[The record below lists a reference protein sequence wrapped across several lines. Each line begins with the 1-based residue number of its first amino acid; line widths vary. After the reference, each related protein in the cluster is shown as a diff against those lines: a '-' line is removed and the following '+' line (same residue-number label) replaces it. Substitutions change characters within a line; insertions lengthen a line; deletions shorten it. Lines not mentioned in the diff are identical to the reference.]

1 MGASPLISLGL
12 KAMSASYSAMQTTG
26 HNIANAGVTGYSRQ
40 ETEFAT
46 AKGQFTG
53 AGFFGKG
60 VDVKTVS
67 RAHDAFVTRAAA
79 TAKSLAAMDAEQQDR
94 LEQLQQVFPTG
105 EAGVGYTISGF
116 VNALVDL
123 ASRPG
128 DMATRQVVLARSQDL
143 ATRFNSAGTQ
153 IDTLQANVTADLR
166 TSVSTVNGLTAAI
179 AQVNDQVAAS
189 RGLGQTPN
197 DLLDERERL
206 VSELSGLVQVSTVQA
221 DDGTLSVFIGG
232 GQRLVLGNQA
242 TELAITTDPEDSTRS
257 ALGLVDSGVVRVLED
272 SVLGGGSIAGLLNF
286 QNEDLVDGRNMLG
299 QLAMAISGAVN
310 AQQRLGLNMQPP
322 LGTVAAQDLFSAGTP
337 RVVPNNNNAKDALG
351 NFVSSVGLTV
361 VDTAAVQAADYEL
374 RLDPAG
380 SGQYQLTRR
389 SDPELVRL
397 VNSGDVV
404 DGMQITIGSP
414 APALTDR
421 FLLQP
426 VNNAASGMRL
436 LLQDPLDLAAASP
449 LVATVSASNSGSAAV
464 ASLQMLTAAPQPTAT
479 AQITFTTDNGD
490 YAWTLFDSANNVIGS
505 GTGVWTADNPIP
517 TPPNDI
523 NGFALNLSGVPRNGD
538 VIDIAPT
545 SAANIA
551 SNNSNALALAAL
563 RDERFVGKTVLST
576 GEEVAGSTATDA
588 YAMALSDIGVRVQT
602 ATSSATISGAVAAQA
617 EASRSEI
624 SGVNLDEEA
633 ARLIQYQQSYQAA
646 AKVLQIAQSVF
657 ETLLQTATG

>member
-1 MGASPLISLGL
+1 MSLGL

-26 HNIANAGVTGYSRQ
+26 HNIANAGVAGYSRQ

-67 RAHDAFVTRAAA
+67 RAHDSFVARAAVQ
-79 TAKSLAAMDAEQQDR
+79 AKSLAAMDAEHQGR
-94 LEQLQQVFPTG
+94 LERLQEVFPTG

-128 DMATRQVVLARSQDL
+128 DLATRQVVLARSQDL

-153 IDTLQANVTADLR
+153 IDTLQANVTADMR
-166 TSVSTVNGLTAAI
+166 TSVTSVNGLTKAI

-189 RGLGQTPN
+189 RGLGQPPN

-206 VSELSGLVQVSTVQA
+206 VSELSGLLQISTVEA

-242 TELAITTDPEDSTRS
+242 TELAVTTDPEDSTRS
-257 ALGLVDSGVVRVLED
+257 ALGLVDSGIVRVLND
-272 SVLGGGSIAGLLNF
+272 SMLGGGSIAGLLEF
-286 QNEDLVDGRNMLG
+286 QNEDLVDGRNLLG
-299 QLAMAISGAVN
+299 QLALAIAGAVN
-310 AQQRLGLNMQPP
+310 KQQLLGLNMQPP
-322 LGTVAAQDLFSAGTP
+322 LGTVASQAMFSTGSP

-351 NFVSSVGLTV
+351 NFVSSVGMTV
-361 VDTAAVQAADYEL
+361 VDPAAVQAADYEL

-389 SDPELVRL
+389 TEPELVRM
-397 VNSGDVV
+397 VDDGDVV
-404 DGMQITIGSP
+404 DGMRITIGNP
-414 APALTDR
+414 APSVTDR

-426 VNNAASGMRL
+426 VNSAAVDLKL

-449 LVATVSASNSGSAAV
+449 LVATVSANNTGSAAV
-464 ASLQMLTAAPQPTAT
+464 ASLQMLTPAPQPTAS
-479 AQITFTTDNGD
+479 AQITFTTDAGD
-490 YAWTLFDSANNVIGS
+490 YVWTLYDSANNVITS

-517 TPPNDI
+517 TPPDDI
-523 NGFALNLSGVPRNGD
+523 NGFALNLSGVPRGGD
-538 VIDIAPT
+538 VIDIQPT
-545 SAANIA
+545 TSTTIA
-551 SNNSNALALAAL
+551 SNNGNALALAAL
-563 RDERFVGKTVLST
+563 RDERFVGKTVLSS

-602 ATSSATISGAVAAQA
+602 ATAAATISGAVSAQA
-617 EASRSEI
+617 EASRSQI